1 MIRRPPRSTLFPYTT
16 LFRSAIFSAVRASG
30 GRLRGQQVVI
40 LGAGSAGIGVA
51 GSPAR
56 GFGAG
61 GLSEAGAA
69 PRFLPINRGGFFA
82 FPRGGLFLKPHR
94 RETGNTRPEITRPH

>member
-30 GRLRGQQVVI
+30 GRLRDQQVVI

-51 GSPAR
+51 DSLAQGLVAD
-56 GFGAG
+56 
-61 GLSEAGAA
+61 GLSEAGAR
-69 PRFLPINRGGFFA
+69 PRFWVLHSGGVFRVRRAGVFATPAPPAPPPQRGGD
-82 FPRGGLFLKPHR
+82 
-94 RETGNTRPEITRPH
+94 